1 MQSPLYAYKAHL
13 VDAFLNSIYSNDD
26 GVRLTALE
34 GLQQMISLKQFLS
47 QEEVGKGDIGLYQ
60 RWWDWKGG
68 LLHQRRVW

>member
-13 VDAFLNSIYSNDD
+13 VDAFLNSVYNNDD

-47 QEEVGKGDIGLYQ
+47 QEEVGKGDIGLYPMVGEGV
-60 RWWDWKGG
+60 GG
-68 LLHQRRVW
+68 IIHQRRVW